1 MTDTAQPDTG
11 ADAVERDADIAD
23 DNSIGTGDVSAA
35 IEDELA
41 AAKGGKTGDKD
52 SPASIKNG
60 STTEDT
66 PTATEDGTTAEETPA
81 TADSSSPAPAP
92 VPPPPDAMPPVPVP
106 PPPSAASASVPPPPG
121 TASVSVPPPPD
132 ATPPVPVPPPLGT
145 ASAPATPTGAVPPTP
160 PTPPTII
167 RRPRRT
173 PSFSPAPPG
182 SRPVIDRK
190 DLLARTRDTT
200 GGPKLSSDRAMAGGL
215 PEWSPLPPN
224 EMIVRRPPSE
234 AR

>member
-35 IEDELA
+35 TEDEPA

-52 SPASIKNG
+52 SPASIENG

-66 PTATEDGTTAEETPA
+66 PTAAEDGATAEETPT
-81 TADSSSPAPAP
+81 TAESSSPAPAP

-106 PPPSAASASVPPPPG
+106 PPPG
-121 TASVSVPPPPD
+121 TASASVPPPPD
-132 ATPPVPVPPPLGT
+132 ATPPMPVPPPPGT

-182 SRPVIDRK
+182 SGPVIDRK

-200 GGPKLSSDRAMAGGL
+200 GAPKLSSDRAMAGGL

-224 EMIVRRPPSE
+224 EMIVRRPSSE

>member
-52 SPASIKNG
+52 SPASIENG

-66 PTATEDGTTAEETPA
+66 PTATEDGTTAEETPT
-81 TADSSSPAPAP
+81 TAESSSPAPAP
-92 VPPPPDAMPPVPVP
+92 VPPPPDATPPMP
-106 PPPSAASASVPPPPG
+106 VPPPPG
-121 TASVSVPPPPD
+121 TASAPVPPPPD
-132 ATPPVPVPPPLGT
+132 ATPPMPVPPPPGT
-145 ASAPATPTGAVPPTP
+145 ASAPATPTGAVP

>member
-106 PPPSAASASVPPPPG
+106 PPPSAASASVPPPPDA
-121 TASVSVPPPPD
+121 TPPMPVPPPP
-132 ATPPVPVPPPLGT
+132 GT

>member
-35 IEDELA
+35 IEDEPA

-52 SPASIKNG
+52 SPASIENG

-66 PTATEDGTTAEETPA
+66 PTATEDGITAEETPA

-106 PPPSAASASVPPPPG
+106 PPPG
-121 TASVSVPPPPD
+121 TASASVPPPPD
-132 ATPPVPVPPPLGT
+132 ATPPMPVPPPPDT

-182 SRPVIDRK
+182 SGPVIDRK

-200 GGPKLSSDRAMAGGL
+200 GAPKLSSDRAMAGGL

-224 EMIVRRPPSE
+224 ETIVRRPSSE

>member
-1 MTDTAQPDTG
+1 MTMTDTAQPDTG

-106 PPPSAASASVPPPPG
+106 PPPSAASASVPPPPDA
-121 TASVSVPPPPD
+121 TPPMPVPPPP
-132 ATPPVPVPPPLGT
+132 GT

>member
-106 PPPSAASASVPPPPG
+106 PPPSAASASVPPPP
-121 TASVSVPPPPD
+121 D

-145 ASAPATPTGAVPPTP
+145 ASAPATPTGAVP

>member
-35 IEDELA
+35 TEDEPA

-52 SPASIKNG
+52 SPASIENG

-66 PTATEDGTTAEETPA
+66 PTATEDGTTAEETPT
-81 TADSSSPAPAP
+81 TAESSSPAPAP
-92 VPPPPDAMPPVPVP
+92 
-106 PPPSAASASVPPPPG
+106 
-121 TASVSVPPPPD
+121 VPPPPD
-132 ATPPVPVPPPLGT
+132 ATPPVPVPPPPGTASAPVPPPPDATPPMPVPPPPGT
-145 ASAPATPTGAVPPTP
+145 ASAPATPTGAVP

-173 PSFSPAPPG
+173 PSFSPAPPD

>member
-1 MTDTAQPDTG
+1 MTMTDTAQPDTG

-35 IEDELA
+35 IEDEPA

-106 PPPSAASASVPPPPG
+106 PPPSAASASVPPPP
-121 TASVSVPPPPD
+121 
-132 ATPPVPVPPPLGT
+132 GT

>member
-35 IEDELA
+35 TEDEPA

-52 SPASIKNG
+52 SPASIENG

-66 PTATEDGTTAEETPA
+66 PTATEDGTTAEETPT
-81 TADSSSPAPAP
+81 TAESSSPAPAP
-92 VPPPPDAMPPVPVP
+92 
-106 PPPSAASASVPPPPG
+106 
-121 TASVSVPPPPD
+121 VPPPPD
-132 ATPPVPVPPPLGT
+132 ATPPVPVPPPPGTASAPVPPPPDATPPMPVPPPPGT
-145 ASAPATPTGAVPPTP
+145 ASAPATPTGAVP

>member
-1 MTDTAQPDTG
+1 MTMTDTAQPDTG

-35 IEDELA
+35 IEDEPA

-52 SPASIKNG
+52 SPASIENG

-66 PTATEDGTTAEETPA
+66 PTATEDGITAEETPA

-106 PPPSAASASVPPPPG
+106 PPPG
-121 TASVSVPPPPD
+121 TASASVPPPPD
-132 ATPPVPVPPPLGT
+132 ATPPMPVPPPPDT

-182 SRPVIDRK
+182 SGPVIDRK

-200 GGPKLSSDRAMAGGL
+200 GAPKLSSDRAMAGGL

-224 EMIVRRPPSE
+224 ETIVRRPSSE

>member
-35 IEDELA
+35 IEDEPA

-52 SPASIKNG
+52 SPASIENG

-66 PTATEDGTTAEETPA
+66 PTAAEDGATAEKTPTTAE
-81 TADSSSPAPAP
+81 SSSPAPAP

-106 PPPSAASASVPPPPG
+106 PPPGTASAS
-121 TASVSVPPPPD
+121 APPPPD
-132 ATPPVPVPPPLGT
+132 ATPPMPVPPPPGT

-182 SRPVIDRK
+182 SGPVIDRK

-200 GGPKLSSDRAMAGGL
+200 GDPKLSSDRAMAGGL

-224 EMIVRRPPSE
+224 EMIVRRPSSE

>member
-52 SPASIKNG
+52 SPASIENG

-66 PTATEDGTTAEETPA
+66 PTATEDGTTAEETPT
-81 TADSSSPAPAP
+81 TAESSSPAPAP
-92 VPPPPDAMPPVPVP
+92 VPPPPDATPPMPVP
-106 PPPSAASASVPPPPG
+106 PPPGTASASVPPPPDATPPMPVPPPPGTASASVPPPPG
-121 TASVSVPPPPD
+121 TAS
-132 ATPPVPVPPPLGT
+132 
-145 ASAPATPTGAVPPTP
+145 APATPTGAVP

>member
-35 IEDELA
+35 TEDEPA

-52 SPASIKNG
+52 SPASIENG

-66 PTATEDGTTAEETPA
+66 PTAAEDGATAEETPT
-81 TADSSSPAPAP
+81 TAESSSPAPAP

-106 PPPSAASASVPPPPG
+106 PPP
-121 TASVSVPPPPD
+121 D
-132 ATPPVPVPPPLGT
+132 ATPPVPVPPPPGT
-145 ASAPATPTGAVPPTP
+145 ASASATPTGAVP

>member
-35 IEDELA
+35 TEDEPA

-52 SPASIKNG
+52 SPASIENG

-66 PTATEDGTTAEETPA
+66 PTATEDGTTAEETPT
-81 TADSSSPAPAP
+81 TAESSSPAPAP

-121 TASVSVPPPPD
+121 TASASVPPPP
-132 ATPPVPVPPPLGT
+132 
-145 ASAPATPTGAVPPTP
+145 
-160 PTPPTII
+160 
-167 RRPRRT
+167 
-173 PSFSPAPPG
+173 G
-182 SRPVIDRK
+182 SGPVIDRK

-200 GGPKLSSDRAMAGGL
+200 GAPKLSSDRAMAGGL

-224 EMIVRRPPSE
+224 EMIVRRPSSE

>member
-35 IEDELA
+35 TEDEPA

-52 SPASIKNG
+52 SPASIENG

-66 PTATEDGTTAEETPA
+66 PTATEDGTTAEETPT
-81 TADSSSPAPAP
+81 TAESSSPAPAP
-92 VPPPPDAMPPVPVP
+92 VPPPPDATPPMP
-106 PPPSAASASVPPPPG
+106 VPPPPG
-121 TASVSVPPPPD
+121 TASAPVPPPPD
-132 ATPPVPVPPPLGT
+132 ATPPMPVPPPPGT
-145 ASAPATPTGAVPPTP
+145 ASAPATPTGAVP

>member
-1 MTDTAQPDTG
+1 MTMTDTAQPDTG

-35 IEDELA
+35 IEDEPA

-52 SPASIKNG
+52 SPASIENR

-66 PTATEDGTTAEETPA
+66 PTATEDGATAEETPT
-81 TADSSSPAPAP
+81 TAESSSPAPAP

-106 PPPSAASASVPPPPG
+106 PPPG
-121 TASVSVPPPPD
+121 TASASVPPPPD
-132 ATPPVPVPPPLGT
+132 ATPPMPVPPPPGT
-145 ASAPATPTGAVPPTP
+145 ASAPATPTGAVP

-182 SRPVIDRK
+182 SGPVIDRK

-200 GGPKLSSDRAMAGGL
+200 GAPKLSSDRAMAGGL

-224 EMIVRRPPSE
+224 EMIVRRPSSE

>member
-35 IEDELA
+35 IEDEPA
-41 AAKGGKTGDKD
+41 AAKGGKTGAKD
-52 SPASIKNG
+52 SPASIENG

-66 PTATEDGTTAEETPA
+66 PTAAEDGATAEETPT
-81 TADSSSPAPAP
+81 TAESSSPAPAP

-106 PPPSAASASVPPPPG
+106 PPPG
-121 TASVSVPPPPD
+121 TASASVPPPPD
-132 ATPPVPVPPPLGT
+132 ATPPMPVPPPPGT

-182 SRPVIDRK
+182 SGPVIDRK

-200 GGPKLSSDRAMAGGL
+200 GAPKLSSDRAMAGGL

>member
-121 TASVSVPPPPD
+121 TAS
-132 ATPPVPVPPPLGT
+132 
-145 ASAPATPTGAVPPTP
+145 APATPTGAVPPTP